1 MKDNLR
7 KEIMKIR
14 NNISKTEVLEKSNQ
28 IKKRLFESDEFKE
41 ATTILFYVS
50 YDNEVYTHDMIKECL
65 SDDKL
70 IVVPISDKENKILIL
85 SKLES
90 WDDLNI
96 GAYSILE
103 PEKETIKEVSID
115 DIELIIVPGVAFD
128 EHGHRI
134 GQGMGYYD
142 RLLRN
147 STKALHVG
155 LAFEFQIV
163 DEIPKNKH
171 DIPVD
176 KIVTEKRIIDCRNS
190 K

>member
-14 NNISKTEVLEKSNQ
+14 NNVSKTEVLEKSNQ

-50 YDNEVYTHDMIKECL
+50 YDNEVYTHDMIKE
-65 SDDKL
+65 SMSNEKQV
-70 IVVPISDKENKILIL
+70 VVPITDKENKRLIL
-85 SKLES
+85 SVLER
-90 WDDLNI
+90 WDDLDY
-96 GAYSILE
+96 GAYVILE
-103 PEKETIKEVSID
+103 PRKDKVKEVSID
-115 DIELIIVPGVAFD
+115 SIDIIVVPGVVFD
-128 EHGHRI
+128 ERGHRI
-134 GQGMGYYD
+134 GHGMGYYD

-176 KIVTEKRIIDCRNS
+176 KIVTGGRVIDCSR
-190 K
+190 